1 MKSLLTQLLP
11 PVSYATDA
19 PRLVAELAAE
29 ATQLQ
34 RVKQSA
40 SRVSDAVTPFFAQ
53 SLLPDWE
60 RVLGITSNGDKNYQQ
75 RLEMVVLKLAETGG
89 LSIPYF
95 ISLAARLGYTIT
107 ITEPQPFRAGINR
120 AGDRLMHPDSIWSW
134 VVNISGTRVPIYRF
148 RAGSSA
154 AGERLLSFGDPVI
167 ESVFNELKPAHTFC
181 RFTYQD

>member
-1 MKSLLTQLLP
+1 MKSLLKQLLP
-11 PVSYATDA
+11 PVSYAWDA
-19 PRLVAELAAE
+19 PHLDAELEAE
-29 ATQLQ
+29 AHQLILTG
-34 RVKQSA
+34 QSA
-40 SRVSDAVTPFFAQ
+40 VRVSGAVTPFFAQ

-60 RVLGITSNGDKNYQQ
+60 RVLGITPNAKHNYQQ
-75 RLEMVVLKLAETGG
+75 RLEMVLLKLAETGG

-107 ITEPQPFRAGINR
+107 ISEPQPFQAGINR
-120 AGDRLMHPDSIWSW
+120 AGDRLIHPDSLWLW
-134 VVNISGTRVPIYRF
+134 VVNIHGARTQIYQF

-181 RFTYQD
+181 QFTYQE